1 MPVTTIKDKKGRELE
16 LELGDVYGR
25 ISREEGKGKFIQ
37 VYYNLK
43 KKRKGKNGK
52 D

>member
-1 MPVTTIKDKKGRELE
+1 MPVTIIKDKKGHELE
-16 LELGDVYGR
+16 LELGDVFGR
-25 ISREEGKGKFIQ
+25 VSREERKGKFMQ

-43 KKRKGKNGK
+43 NRRKGENGK